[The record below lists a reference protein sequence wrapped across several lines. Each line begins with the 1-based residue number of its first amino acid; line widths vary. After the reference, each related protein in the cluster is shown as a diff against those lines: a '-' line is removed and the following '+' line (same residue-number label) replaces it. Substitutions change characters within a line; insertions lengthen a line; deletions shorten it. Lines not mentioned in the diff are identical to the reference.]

1 MSPSVRQ
8 VAHALLTRP
17 PLSHKILQSEE
28 IRFKCFVRL
37 ACVKHAASVHPEPG
51 SNSLKKCLFQ
61 VLDNCL
67 ANSFFTVVCTPDD
80 RSSEYKKKLFK
91 RIFKVVSLFSCQC
104 ASAALSSDSLINLPR
119 CQIRVKHN
127 FLFFSSFAAL
137 SSDSLIN
144 LSRCQSYVN
153 CLLLFHSIFC
163 FFRSCCENLF
173 CALDLPRNYYGII
186 LRRPLLQRAFF
197 A

>member
-1 MSPSVRQ
+1 MRLCGISSRFQLLSPSVRQ

-119 CQIRVKHN
+119 CQ
-127 FLFFSSFAAL
+127 
-137 SSDSLIN
+137 
-144 LSRCQSYVN
+144 SYVN
-153 CLLLFHSIFC
+153 SILLFHSIFC
-163 FFRSCCENLF
+163 FFRSRCENLF